1 AAVTRRLAATLATLG
16 RRQLFRNL
24 AGDSLAIADCRFPQ
38 LATRWPLVVLSC
50 GHPARQCPCVKG
62 SIVTRARFPEGTRLT
77 LVPHDDGPPVGLDP
91 DEEAGVLKGIAEIA
105 AGRGIPVRTVRRKLR
120 GRP

>member
-1 AAVTRRLAATLATLG
+1 MRLA
-16 RRQLFRNL
+16 
-24 AGDSLAIADCRFPQ
+24 S
-38 LATRWPLVVLSC
+38 
-50 GHPARQCPCVKG
+50 ARVIKG

-77 LVPHDDGPPVGLDP
+77 LVPHDDRAPVALDR

-120 GRP
+120 RRP

>member
-1 AAVTRRLAATLATLG
+1 MRLA
-16 RRQLFRNL
+16 
-24 AGDSLAIADCRFPQ
+24 S
-38 LATRWPLVVLSC
+38 
-50 GHPARQCPCVKG
+50 ARVVKG

-91 DEEAGVLKGIAEIA
+91 DEEGGVLKGIAEIA

-120 GRP
+120 GRR